1 MEQFKV
7 EDKIYTIKNGKV
19 YDMDNNVAVLVSH
32 SGGPMG
38 WSTFDYS
45 NPEELLY
52 YPKMVKYMLEGG
64 LPKDLTKDDE
74 ILTDLGDEIYEI
86 FNPIKLTIYWVNPGR
101 IFRVRETYGGERLEY
116 YNPKGWQT
124 T

>member
-7 EDKIYTIKNGKV
+7 ENKIYTIKNGKV
-19 YDMDNNVAVLVSH
+19 YDVDNNVAVLVSH
-32 SGGPMG
+32 SGPMG
-38 WSTFDYS
+38 WSTFDYTD
-45 NPEELLY
+45 PEELLY
-52 YPKMVKYMLEGG
+52 YPKMVKYILEGG

-86 FNPIKLTIYWVNPGR
+86 FNPIALTIYWVKPGR

-116 YNPKGWQT
+116 YDPKEWQT